1 MPDSGEIKVTTEI
14 LLKAALFFAVSDS
27 VFITVLAR
35 LVRPEDLLRLKWKL
49 VGFMGLF
56 FFLLFG
62 SLVSIIFWES
72 VYSYVFPLWARW
84 IIPPVYG
91 LLFAA
96 VGLFFW
102 WLAFRLHINAV
113 VTFCLL
119 GGVWGIAT
127 HLWAIYRG
135 IMVKPPMLQGASPAA
150 AVLIATFE
158 FIFYWCVCLAIV
170 SLGDYIRKQLSG
182 RQIKSDGQ

>member
-1 MPDSGEIKVTTEI
+1 MPNSDEIKVTTAV
-14 LLKAALFFAVSDS
+14 LLKGALFFVLFDS
-27 VFITVLAR
+27 VLITILAR
-35 LVRPEDLLRLKWKL
+35 IVKSEDLLRLKWKL

-62 SLVSIIFWES
+62 SIASIIFWDS

-84 IIPPVYG
+84 IMPPVYG

-102 WLAFRLHINAV
+102 WLAFRLHGNPVI
-113 VTFCLL
+113 TFCLL
-119 GGVWGIAT
+119 GGTWGIVT

-158 FIFYWCVCLAIV
+158 FIFYWCVCLSIV
-170 SLGDYIRKQLSG
+170 SLSEHIRKLLSG
-182 RQIKSDGQ
+182 KQIKSDRP

>member
-1 MPDSGEIKVTTEI
+1 MSDPNEIKVTTAV
-14 LLKAALFFAVSDS
+14 LLKGAFFFVLFDS
-27 VFITVLAR
+27 VLITVLAR
-35 LVRPEDLLRLKWKL
+35 LVRSEDLFRLKWKL
-49 VGFMGLF
+49 VGFMGVF

-62 SLVSIIFWES
+62 SLASIIFWDS

-102 WLAFRLHINAV
+102 WLAFRLRTNAV

-119 GGVWGIAT
+119 GGVWGTAT

-182 RQIKSDGQ
+182 KQIKSDGQ

>member
-1 MPDSGEIKVTTEI
+1 MEGLDEIKVTTGI
-14 LLKAALFFAVSDS
+14 LLKGALIFAIIDP
-27 VFITVLAR
+27 VFIAVLAR
-35 LVRPEDLLRLKWKL
+35 LIRPEDLLRLKWKL

-62 SLVSIIFWES
+62 SLVSIIFWDS
-72 VYSYVFPLWARW
+72 VYCYVFPLWARW

-102 WLAFRLHINAV
+102 WLAFRLCANAV
-113 VTFCLL
+113 ICFCLL
-119 GGVWGIAT
+119 GGAWGLAT

-158 FIFYWCVCLAIV
+158 FIFYWCICLGIV
-170 SLGDYIRKQLSG
+170 SLSEHLKGLLPST
-182 RQIKSDGQ
+182 QIKSGGK